1 MDNLDSQGMP
11 CDAFLGLVRKAMDSL
26 YQSLFLI
33 LIDESCFLC
42 SSIPILSYVLNVR
55 KKL

>member
-42 SSIPILSYVLNVR
+42 SSIPILSYVLNVQ